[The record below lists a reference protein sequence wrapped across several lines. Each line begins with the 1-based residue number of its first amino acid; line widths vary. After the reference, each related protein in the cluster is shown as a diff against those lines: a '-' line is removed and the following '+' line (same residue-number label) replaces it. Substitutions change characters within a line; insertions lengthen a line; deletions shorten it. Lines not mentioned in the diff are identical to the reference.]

1 MTPKEKAKE
10 LIEKMSKRIILDGL
24 YDAKSCAIVTVNEII
39 LLLKNLDNKWHSSE
53 DNDLTSMFS
62 YEVEYWEDV
71 IGEIIGS

>member
-39 LLLKNLDNKWHSSE
+39 LVLKNLDDKWHDSE
-53 DNDLTSMFS
+53 DNVLTSMFS
-62 YEVEYWEDV
+62 CRVEYFEDV
-71 IGEIIGS
+71 LEEIDNL